1 LLVSAIRPSSGHLY
15 IILKTA
21 HMLGILIAVRLG
33 PHETFTSVKN
43 LLQTSVKFPEIYDD
57 MIWWYD
63 DMICYDMIRWYE
75 IIWYKMI

>member
-1 LLVSAIRPSSGHLY
+1 MFLSNKKIFIILLKCLLVSAIRPSSGHLY

-57 MIWWYD
+57 MIW
-63 DMICYDMIRWYE
+63 
-75 IIWYKMI
+75 

>member
-1 LLVSAIRPSSGHLY
+1 MFLSNKKFFIILLKCLLVSAIRPSSGHLY

-57 MIWWYD
+57 MIW
-63 DMICYDMIRWYE
+63 
-75 IIWYKMI
+75 